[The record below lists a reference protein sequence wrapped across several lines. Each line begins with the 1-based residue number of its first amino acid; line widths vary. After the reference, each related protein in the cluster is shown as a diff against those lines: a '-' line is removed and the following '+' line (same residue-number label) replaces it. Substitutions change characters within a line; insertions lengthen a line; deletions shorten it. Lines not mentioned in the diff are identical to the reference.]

1 MEELDCVEIKDDSRD
16 VGSLREKLQ
25 NLVSERSDVVK
36 RKKNDVKTYNDRI
49 KDYDDLIEETLF
61 LLDNAEG

>member
-16 VGSLREKLQ
+16 VDSLREKLQ

-36 RKKNDVKTYNDRI
+36 RKKNDVKTYNERI

-61 LLDNAEG
+61 LLDNAEV

>member
-16 VGSLREKLQ
+16 VASLREKLQ

-36 RKKNDVKTYNDRI
+36 RKKNDVKTYNERI